1 MGKAGRPSAPS
12 QKKVR
17 LLSLVDVFQPLS
29 REQIEELRRQLPD
42 VRLRKDEIFYAP
54 GDANEKLFI
63 LRSGLVRMY
72 KMVVG
77 RELTLAMVEPGT
89 VFGEMAL
96 TAQRLHGAYAQAVE
110 PCEISVMTNAD
121 LRELILKHPEVG
133 LRMVDLLGERLSV
146 QESRMAD
153 IALKDVRARLASL
166 VLRLV
171 GSEGV
176 MTDGGRIR
184 IPTLYTHQQL
194 GSMIGANR
202 EAVTNAFA
210 GLQVDG
216 GVELIRRRIYITDVE
231 ALRRE
236 AI

>member
-1 MGKAGRPSAPS
+1 
-12 QKKVR
+12 
-17 LLSLVDVFQPLS
+17 
-29 REQIEELRRQLPD
+29 
-42 VRLRKDEIFYAP
+42 
-54 GDANEKLFI
+54 
-63 LRSGLVRMY
+63 
-72 KMVVG
+72 
-77 RELTLAMVEPGT
+77 
-89 VFGEMAL
+89 
-96 TAQRLHGAYAQAVE
+96 
-110 PCEISVMTNAD
+110 MTNAD